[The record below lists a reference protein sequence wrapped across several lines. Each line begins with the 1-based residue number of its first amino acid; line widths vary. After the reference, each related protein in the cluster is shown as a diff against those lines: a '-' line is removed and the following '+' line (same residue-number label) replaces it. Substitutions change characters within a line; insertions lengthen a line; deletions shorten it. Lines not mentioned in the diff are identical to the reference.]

1 MNKPQIDLAV
11 PEAESID
18 FRKVL
23 GKLWASKWIIAACAA
38 AGVICAWIVNLYTTP
53 TYLVSSSIIAKG
65 EKEGVITEILQER
78 DEKDVSSLFSSQN
91 RNISD
96 EIAVIRSKPLL
107 EKILQRPEFRVSY
120 YIKGTVRNEE
130 LYKNTPFVVDV
141 SLCQSE
147 PSEFFYLT
155 FRKQGFQIGAEEE
168 TISQSPVHIWG
179 DTIKLS
185 GECSCIISRKISPGQ
200 LVTNEEEPSGLYLFR
215 LSSIKS
221 LVNAYAVSLN
231 IPEPKNSYVIKMSI
245 HSTHPDRDIDF
256 LDLLMEEYIAEK
268 IDRKNQSALKTI
280 EFIDVQLGQ
289 ITQSLLKVEDKL
301 ERFKR
306 GNKLASGYMS
316 TNSFFDKVSELERE
330 KTKILLTGNY
340 IDYIDKY
347 MKESDEYDKI
357 LAPTAAD
364 VDDKVL
370 SPLITELIQMQLEKN
385 TYFRNGKDRNPILNE
400 LNMRIANI
408 KKSLQEAIVS
418 ARATNALALRNI
430 EAQIKVSEASSGVLP
445 EREREFVGINRL
457 YAVNENVY
465 VMLLQKRLEADLM
478 RAAATVDSRIVE
490 AASFER
496 QLGPAKV
503 RNYALGLLVGL
514 MLPVSLTVLIEFFR
528 GTIENTDELVR
539 ISTIP
544 LLGSVAHIKNKEGKA
559 TIILDR
565 PKSALAE
572 SFRALRSNLNFILTN
587 GQEEAKVIMVTS
599 SIAGEGKSFCSVN
612 ISLVLALSGKKVV
625 YMIADMRKPKL
636 NMDLVVSDTD
646 TGQGLSTYLS
656 QLADLDRVIV
666 PSVMPI
672 LDIIPAGPVPPNP
685 SELLMSKQMEILI
698 TELKKRYDYI
708 VIDTPPI
715 GLVSDPMNLTRY
727 SDANLYVVRCKYTPA
742 EKIKYIN
749 QIYADGQI
757 DKLTFI
763 FNDVRNKAKG
773 YGYYED

>member
-1 MNKPQIDLAV
+1 MNKQLTDFAV
-11 PEAESID
+11 PESESID

-23 GKLWASKWIIAACAA
+23 GKLWANKWMILACVAV
-38 AGVICAWIVNLYTTP
+38 GIICAWVVNLYTTP

-65 EKEGVITEILQER
+65 EKEGVITEILKE
-78 DEKDVSSLFSSQN
+78 DNETDVSSLFSSQN
-91 RNISD
+91 RSISD

-120 YIKGTVRNEE
+120 YAKGSVRNEE
-130 LYKNTPFVVDV
+130 LYKDAPFIVDV
-141 SLCQSE
+141 SLCQAV
-147 PSEFFYLT
+147 PSESFYLI
-155 FRKQGFQIGAEEE
+155 FKKQGFQIGTEEK

-179 DTIKLS
+179 DTVKLS
-185 GECSCIISRKISPGQ
+185 DECSCIISRKISAQ
-200 LVTNEEEPSGLYLFR
+200 QVADNDTSSELYLFR
-215 LSSIKS
+215 LNSIKS
-221 LVNAYAVSLN
+221 LVNSYAGSLN

-245 HSTHPDRDIDF
+245 NSTHPDRDIDF

-268 IDRKNQSALKTI
+268 IQRKNQSALKTI
-280 EFIDVQLGQ
+280 EFIDAQLGQ

-340 IDYIDKY
+340 IDYIEKY
-347 MKESDEYDKI
+347 LKESDEYDKI

-385 TYFRNGKDRNPILNE
+385 TYFRNGKERNPILNE

-514 MLPVSLTVLIEFFR
+514 MLPVGLIFLFELFR
-528 GTIENTDELVR
+528 GTIENTDELAR

-544 LLGSVAHIKNKEGKA
+544 LLGVVAHIKNKEGKA

-572 SFRALRSNLNFILTN
+572 SFRALRSNLNFILGN
-587 GQEEAKVIMVTS
+587 EQEGSKVIMVTS

-625 YMIADMRKPKL
+625 YVIADMRKPKL
-636 NMDLVVSDTD
+636 NMDLVAGETD

-656 QLADLDRVIV
+656 QLADLDKVIV
-666 PSVMPI
+666 PSVVQI

-685 SELLMSKQMEILI
+685 SELLMGRQMETLI
-698 TELKKRYDYI
+698 DELKKRYDYI

-715 GLVSDPMNLTRY
+715 GLVSDPMNIVRY
-727 SDANLYVVRCKYTPA
+727 SDANLYVVRCKYTSA
-742 EKIKYIN
+742 EKIKHIN
-749 QIYADGQI
+749 QLYTEGQI
-757 DKLTFI
+757 GKLSFI
-763 FNDVRNKAKG
+763 FNDLRNKAKG

>member
-1 MNKPQIDLAV
+1 MNKLQTDFTIPD
-11 PEAESID
+11 AESVD
-18 FRKVL
+18 FKKVL
-23 GKLWASKWIIAACAA
+23 GKLWANKWIILICAVIGVACAWT
-38 AGVICAWIVNLYTTP
+38 INLYTTP

-78 DEKDVSSLFSSQN
+78 DEKDVTSLFSSQN

-120 YIKGTVRNEE
+120 YVKGSVRNEE
-130 LYKNTPFVVDV
+130 IYKDSPFVVDV
-141 SLCQSE
+141 SLCQTV
-147 PSEFFYLT
+147 PSTLYYLT
-155 FRKQGFQIGAEEE
+155 FKNQGFQVGTDEK
-168 TISQSPVHIWG
+168 TTGQSTVHTWG
-179 DTIKLS
+179 DTVKLS
-185 GECSCIISRKISPGQ
+185 DECSCVISRKISAQ
-200 LVTNEEEPSGLYLFR
+200 QSAAENDLAQLYLFR
-215 LSSIKS
+215 LHSIKS
-221 LVNAYAVSLN
+221 LVNSYANSLN

-245 HSTHPDRDIDF
+245 NSTHPNRDMDF

-268 IDRKNQSALKTI
+268 IERKNQSALKTI
-280 EFIDVQLGQ
+280 EFIDAQLGQ
-289 ITQSLLKVEDKL
+289 ITQSLLKVEDRL

-306 GNKLASGYMS
+306 SNKLASGYMS
-316 TNSFFDKVSELERE
+316 TSSFFDKVSELERE

-340 IDYIDKY
+340 IDYIEKY
-347 MKESDEYDKI
+347 MQESEEYDKI

-370 SPLITELIQMQLEKN
+370 SPLITELIQLQLEKN
-385 TYFRNGKDRNPILNE
+385 TYFRNGKERNPILNE
-400 LNMRIANI
+400 LNTRIANV
-408 KKSLQEAIVS
+408 KKSLQEAVVS
-418 ARATNALALRNI
+418 ARATNALALKNI
-430 EAQIKVSEASSGVLP
+430 EAQIKAAEASSGVLP
-445 EREREFVGINRL
+445 EREREFTGINRL
-457 YAVNENVY
+457 YTVNENVY

-490 AASFER
+490 SASLER
-496 QLGPAKV
+496 QVGPSKV
-503 RNYALGLLVGL
+503 RNYALGLLGGL
-514 MLPVSLTVLIEFFR
+514 MLPIGLIFLFELFR
-528 GTIENTDELVR
+528 GTIENTDELAR

-544 LLGSVAHIKNKEGKA
+544 LLGSVAHIKNKEGKS

-572 SFRALRSNLNFILTN
+572 SFRALRSNLNFILGN
-587 GQEEAKVIMVTS
+587 EQEGSKVIMVTS

-625 YMIADMRKPKL
+625 YIIADMRKPKL
-636 NMDLVVSDTD
+636 SMDLVAGEIDA
-646 TGQGLSTYLS
+646 GQGLSTYLS
-656 QLADLDRVIV
+656 QLTDLDKIIV
-666 PSVMPI
+666 PSVVQI

-685 SELLMSKQMEILI
+685 SELLMSKQVETLI
-698 TELKKRYDYI
+698 SELKKRYDYI

-715 GLVSDPMNLTRY
+715 GLVSDPINLVRY

-742 EKIKYIN
+742 EKIKSIN
-749 QIYADGQI
+749 QMYADGQV

-763 FNDVRNKAKG
+763 FNDVKNKAKG